1 MNNYYTDYSDID
13 LNSGYQKDLNIID
26 PLSFADL
33 LLEIN
38 CNIPKIN
45 EQTVRK
51 QFEEDLQRT
60 IDSAREI
67 FESNLKNIVKYANDY
82 RKELVWSVQQQS
94 LISILL
100 WMNKNL

>member
-1 MNNYYTDYSDID
+1 MNNYYTDYSNID

-38 CNIPKIN
+38 CNLPTIN
-45 EQTVRK
+45 EWTVRR

-60 IDSAREI
+60 IEAAREV
-67 FESNLKNIVKYANDY
+67 FEANLSNIVNHANNH
-82 RKELVWSVQQQS
+82 RKELA
-94 LISILL
+94 
-100 WMNKNL
+100 

>member
-1 MNNYYTDYSDID
+1 MNNYYTDYSNID

-38 CNIPKIN
+38 CNLPTIN
-45 EQTVRK
+45 EWTVRR

-60 IDSAREI
+60 IEAAREI
-67 FESNLKNIVKYANDY
+67 FEANLSNIVKHANNH
-82 RKELVWSVQQQS
+82 RKELA
-94 LISILL
+94 
-100 WMNKNL
+100 

>member
-1 MNNYYTDYSDID
+1 MNNYYTDYSNID
-13 LNSGYQKDLNIID
+13 LDSGYQKDLNIID

-45 EQTVRK
+45 EHTVRR

-60 IDSAREI
+60 IDSAREV
-67 FESNLKNIVKYANDY
+67 FEANLSNIVKHGIDY
-82 RKELVWSVQQQS
+82 RKEFVWAVHLKPLHSY
-94 LISILL
+94 L
-100 WMNKNL
+100 